1 MRIALWDDVGFGTA
15 STYGAPCAT
24 QTEDRLAAAGLR
36 FVRFH
41 TTAPCS
47 PTGAAVLSGRNH
59 RTAGMSGIT
68 RRLFRGT
75 TALNEH
81 SGIDTQ
87 NLSRNITDAVAIR
100 QSDSR
105 NIIRVQGGGW
115 APSVEGGIRLG
126 QGASVTVLVDDSLVA
141 AGHVD
146 RTQSLIFSGDETAD
160 IGIGHGL
167 HVSDRYSDSDSSFS
181 GEIERVQIEPEYDSR
196 ANFITPWTG

>member
-1 MRIALWDDVGFGTA
+1 MENDRTTAASLHVPNRGFCGFPAYDATDPHSHFSPIRSTLPPPGAASVRIALWDDVGFGTA

-24 QTEDRLAAAGLR
+24 PTEDRLAAAGLR

-81 SGIDTQ
+81 SVIDTQ
-87 NLSRNITDAVAIR
+87 NMSRNITDAVAIR

-126 QGASVTVLVDDSLVA
+126 QGASITVLVDDSPLA
-141 AGHVD
+141 AGHV
-146 RTQSLIFSGDETAD
+146 
-160 IGIGHGL
+160 
-167 HVSDRYSDSDSSFS
+167 
-181 GEIERVQIEPEYDSR
+181 
-196 ANFITPWTG
+196 